1 MNTIKLLNYP
11 VLEVR
16 PISDLHSFYSHKK
29 MRVFLKKGTS
39 CNQCGLEAKFI
50 VRGEKTE
57 GKHWI
62 LCSEDF
68 CPLTVDHIVPVSKG
82 GKDGLYN
89 LQPLCY
95 ECNQRKGN
103 KLEANIKEQSP
114 IPPQKNNKKLYIK
127 LCYYKQKPSPHTN
140 LYRINRHGNR
150 KFIGK
155 FLDFAI
161 NPVTNKM
168 AVRTQENPE
177 KYYFINKIM
186 IKVSCDT

>member
-16 PISDLHSFYSHKK
+16 PITDLHSFYSHKK

-39 CNQCGLEAKFI
+39 CNHCGLEAKFI
-50 VRGEKTE
+50 VKAKKTV
-57 GKHWI
+57 GKQWI
-62 LCSEDF
+62 LCSDDF
-68 CPLTVDHIVPVSKG
+68 YPLSVDHIVPVSKG
-82 GKDGLYN
+82 GKDGFYN

-103 KLEANIKEQSP
+103 KLEENIKEQSP
-114 IPPQKNNKKLYIK
+114 IPLQNNGSYYFK
-127 LCYYKQKPSPHTN
+127 LCYYKQKLSPSTN
-140 LYRINRHGNR
+140 LYRMNHHRNR

-155 FLDFAI
+155 FLDFDI

-168 AVRTQENPE
+168 AVRTQENPN
-177 KYYFINKIM
+177 KYYCLNKVGV
-186 IKVSCDT
+186 KLPCDT